1 MPKSIGGIFGFAI
14 ASVIAT
20 AVGIAIISRI
30 KPLWAIVVG
39 K

>member
-1 MPKSIGGIFGFAI
+1 MPKSIGGVFGFAI

-30 KPLWAIVVG
+30 PPLWAIVV
-39 K
+39 KK